1 MQPIGIR
8 PTNDFAFKKTFGSPE
23 NKVALIS
30 LLNAILT
37 LPVPIVDVT
46 IENPYN
52 LQDFQNDKL
61 SILDI
66 RAVDQRGA
74 TYDVEMQLSTHS
86 GLVKR
91 IVFYGCEVYAGQL
104 KAGDDYSKLK
114 PVYSICLLLG
124 QLWDDSPK
132 VHHAFRLV
140 DRDSGRLLLD
150 TLEIHTLEL
159 GWYNLQESELATAS
173 LLDRWL
179 YWLLHADQYD
189 AQTLGSLFSQPEFQ
203 KATDSLDRIAKKT
216 EDKAMYDTR
225 EKAIRDQQW
234 ILNAARREGLEAGRQ
249 EGRQEGREEGRE
261 EGRQEGREEGRE
273 EGELFG
279 RIRMLQNLLSLPQS
293 TDQELQPKSRT
304 ELETLATELQTQL
317 RKRMA

>member
-74 TYDVEMQLSTHS
+74 IYDVEMQLSTHS

-104 KAGDDYSKLK
+104 KAGDDYSVLK
-114 PVYSICLLLG
+114 PVYSICLLEG

-140 DRDSGRLLLD
+140 DQDSGRLLGE

-159 GWYNLQESELATAS
+159 GWYNLQERELETAS

-179 YWLLHADQYD
+179 YWLLHAHQYD

-203 KATDSLDRIAKKT
+203 KATDSIDRIAKKT
-216 EDKAMYDTR
+216 
-225 EKAIRDQQW
+225 
-234 ILNAARREGLEAGRQ
+234 
-249 EGRQEGREEGRE
+249 
-261 EGRQEGREEGRE
+261 
-273 EGELFG
+273 
-279 RIRMLQNLLSLPQS
+279 
-293 TDQELQPKSRT
+293 
-304 ELETLATELQTQL
+304 
-317 RKRMA
+317 

>member
-1 MQPIGIR
+1 
-8 PTNDFAFKKTFGSPE
+8 
-23 NKVALIS
+23 

-52 LQDFQNDKL
+52 LQDFHDDKL

-74 TYDVEMQLSTHS
+74 IYDVEMQLSASS

-104 KAGDDYSKLK
+104 KAGDDYSELK
-114 PVYSICLLLG
+114 PVYSICLLQG

-132 VHHAFRLV
+132 VHHAFGLV
-140 DRDSGRLLLD
+140 DRDSGRLLAE

-159 GWYNLQESELATAS
+159 GWYNLQESELGTAS

-179 YWLLHADQYD
+179 YWLLHAHQYD
-189 AQTLGSLFSQPEFQ
+189 AQTLVSLFPQPEFQ
-203 KATDSLDRIAKKT
+203 KATDSIDRIAKKT

-234 ILNAARREGLEAGRQ
+234 ILNAARRQAREEGL
-249 EGRQEGREEGRE
+249 QEGREVGL
-261 EGRQEGREEGRE
+261 QEGREEGRE
-273 EGELFG
+273 EGEIKLIRTLQEILGGPVSDTVAFQG
-279 RIRMLQNLLSLPQS
+279 RSL
-293 TDQELQPKSRT
+293 E
-304 ELETLATELQTQL
+304 QL
-317 RKRMA
+317 RAMTEELRNKIQRRT

>member
-1 MQPIGIR
+1 
-8 PTNDFAFKKTFGSPE
+8 
-23 NKVALIS
+23 
-30 LLNAILT
+30 
-37 LPVPIVDVT
+37 
-46 IENPYN
+46 
-52 LQDFQNDKL
+52 
-61 SILDI
+61 
-66 RAVDQRGA
+66 
-74 TYDVEMQLSTHS
+74 MQLSTHS

-124 QLWDDSPK
+124 QLWDDVPK
-132 VHHAFRLV
+132 VHHAFRLE
-140 DRDSGRLLLD
+140 DRDSGRLLVD
-150 TLEIHTLEL
+150 TLEIHTLVL
-159 GWYNLQESELATAS
+159 GWYNLQESELETAS

-203 KATDSLDRIAKKT
+203 KATDSIDRIAKRT

-234 ILNAARREGLEAGRQ
+234 ILNAARREGLEAG
-249 EGRQEGREEGRE
+249 ELKGRK
-261 EGRQEGREEGRE
+261 EGREEGRE

-279 RIRMLQNLLSLPQS
+279 KIRMLQSLLSLSQS
-293 TDQELQPKSRT
+293 TDEELQPKSRT
-304 ELETLATELQTQL
+304 ELETIATELQEQL
-317 RKRMA
+317 RKRMT

>member
-1 MQPIGIR
+1 
-8 PTNDFAFKKTFGSPE
+8 
-23 NKVALIS
+23 
-30 LLNAILT
+30 
-37 LPVPIVDVT
+37 
-46 IENPYN
+46 

-74 TYDVEMQLSTHS
+74 IYDVEMQLSTYS

-104 KAGDDYSKLK
+104 KAGDDYSVLK
-114 PVYSICLLLG
+114 PVYSICLLEG
-124 QLWDDSPK
+124 QLWDDFPK
-132 VHHAFRLV
+132 VNHAFRLE

-159 GWYNLQESELATAS
+159 GWYNLQESELETAS

-179 YWLLHADQYD
+179 YWLLHAHQYD
-189 AQTLGSLFSQPEFQ
+189 AKKLGSLFPQPEFQ
-203 KATDSLDRIAKKT
+203 KATDSIDRIAKKT

-234 ILNAARREGLEAGRQ
+234 ILNAARREG
-249 EGRQEGREEGRE
+249 REEGE
-261 EGRQEGREEGRE
+261 IKGREEGRE
-273 EGELFG
+273 EGEIKGREEGELFG
-279 RIRMLQNLLSLPQS
+279 KIRMLQNLLSLPQS
-293 TDQELQPKSRT
+293 TDQELHPRSRT
-304 ELETLATELQTQL
+304 ELETLATELQAQL
-317 RKRMA
+317 RKRMT